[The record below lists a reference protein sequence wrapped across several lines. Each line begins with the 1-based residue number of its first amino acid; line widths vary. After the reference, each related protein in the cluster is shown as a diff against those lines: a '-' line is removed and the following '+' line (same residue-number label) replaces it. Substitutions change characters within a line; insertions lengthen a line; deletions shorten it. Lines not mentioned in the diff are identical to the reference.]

1 MAEDGAIELTPAQRR
16 AIAALLTERDIR
28 AAATEAR
35 VGERSLHRWLKLPA
49 FCAAAAPCKAHTRAR
64 GEQAA
69 QLEQITR
76 RLSHAAGAALDA
88 LERGL
93 QAEEPMAL
101 QLRAADIVIGRM
113 LKAREL
119 LELELRL
126 TALEQ
131 QTIQIEYVNNWRG
144 GYSAAQGADDEA

>member
-49 FCAAAAPCKAHTRAR
+49 FCAALR

>member
-1 MAEDGAIELTPAQRR
+1 MAEDGATALTSAQRR
-16 AIAALLTERDIR
+16 AIAALLTARDVR
-28 AAATEAR
+28 AAAAEAH

-49 FCAAAAPCKAHTRAR
+49 FSSALRE
-64 GEQAA
+64 EQAA
-69 QLEQITR
+69 QLEQVTR

-93 QAEEPMAL
+93 RSEEPMAQ

-119 LELELRL
+119 LELETRL
-126 TALEQ
+126 VALEQ
-131 QTIQIEYVNNWRG
+131 EAELRGSPAARG
-144 GYSAAQGADDEA
+144 GNADEA